1 MTKTETMKGNRVPPH
16 MSKNLDYEALKELVR
31 HHIESFDHMV
41 EYGLDTMLK
50 NIKPAEVYDSISN
63 KKLRNILFFLI
74 LVSSHFIHIFVHSS
88 SLCLV
93 LWFVYSF

>member
-1 MTKTETMKGNRVPPH
+1 MTKTETMKGKRVPPH

-63 KKLRNILFFLI
+63 KKLRNILFFFNLSFFSFYSYICAFLI
-74 LVSSHFIHIFVHSS
+74 FMFGTLV
-88 SLCLV
+88 CL
-93 LWFVYSF
+93 